1 MRVRTGTLCFGGGSI
16 CSDADFPF
24 FGFPRNFRHLFGVGC
39 FVTASIHHGVEARER
54 GCLVGSIGPLLA
66 RGLWW
71 NNNLRIFPTV
81 NHWSSKSTGSF
92 HFSQF
97 SHADR
102 RWTSDRKVHQINL
115 GVSDVLLPA
124 VVAGPTALKCVESD
138 LADETNDL
146 GPLRANG
153 FQCAL
158 YARCSSPLFSC
169 VTSIVG
175 RSTRFTKFSAYF
187 GMNFLS

>member
-1 MRVRTGTLCFGGGSI
+1 
-16 CSDADFPF
+16 
-24 FGFPRNFRHLFGVGC
+24 
-39 FVTASIHHGVEARER
+39 
-54 GCLVGSIGPLLA
+54 
-66 RGLWW
+66 
-71 NNNLRIFPTV
+71 V

-158 YARCSSPLFSC
+158 YARLLLNFIQQPGPVEQIPEHL
-169 VTSIVG
+169 VVG
-175 RSTRFTKFSAYF
+175 KRHAAPMRT
-187 GMNFLS
+187 GMRIDAHKKDSRML